1 LSVQGKYDI
10 EAKKFYE
17 RVGLQFELNVE
28 IPADS
33 EVIIGIL
40 NNSDSVLKR
49 LYLAYFPMVLQLV
62 LNNNGDEDDAKDV
75 YQEAIIVLYN
85 KVKTGDFELSSKL
98 KTYIY
103 SICRRLWL
111 KRLKQMNRYGGD
123 IKDFQEYLPVE
134 DDVEKHHDRD
144 MQLNK
149 MEDALKL
156 LGEPCKT
163 IMEDFYIHSRS
174 MQEICERFGYTNA
187 DNAKTQKYKCLQ
199 RLKKLFFQ
207 Q

>member
-1 LSVQGKYDI
+1 VNKD
-10 EAKKFYE
+10 
-17 RVGLQFELNVE
+17 LNHSA
-28 IPADS
+28 PTDS
-33 EVIIGIL
+33 EVILGIL
-40 NNSDSVLKR
+40 NNSESALKK
-49 LYLAYFPMVLQLV
+49 LYIAYFPMILQLII
-62 LNNNGDEDDAKDV
+62 NNNGNEDDAKDI

-85 KVKTGDFELSSKL
+85 KVKAGNFELSSKL

-111 KRLKQMNRYGGD
+111 KRLTQLNHYGGD
-123 IKDFQEYLPVE
+123 IRDFQEFLPVE
-134 DDVEKHHDRD
+134 DELEQHSERD
-144 MQLNK
+144 IQFDK
-149 MEDALKL
+149 MASALQL

-163 IMEDFYIHSRS
+163 IMEDFYIYNRS

-207 Q
+207 QK

>member
-1 LSVQGKYDI
+1 MNNQ
-10 EAKKFYE
+10 
-17 RVGLQFELNVE
+17 LNVE

-40 NNSDSVLKR
+40 NNSDSVLKK

-62 LNNNGDEDDAKDV
+62 INNNGDEDEAKDI

-85 KVKTGDFELSSKL
+85 KIKRGDFELSSKL

-103 SICRRLWL
+103 SVCRRLWL

-123 IKDFQEYLPVE
+123 IKDFQEFLLVE
-134 DDVEKHHDRD
+134 DEVEAHHDRD
-144 MQLNK
+144 IQLNK
-149 MEDALKL
+149 MADALKL

-163 IMEDFYIHSRS
+163 IMEDFYMHSKS
-174 MQEICERFGYTNA
+174 MQDICERFGYTNA

>member
-1 LSVQGKYDI
+1 VNKQ
-10 EAKKFYE
+10 
-17 RVGLQFELNVE
+17 LNVE

-85 KVKTGDFELSSKL
+85 KVKTGNFELSSKL